1 MIKKLIWN
9 GIKFDDFEEEPSN
22 YWSQVCEDCIKKY
35 NIPKKYLDTVGC
47 GICGVEGKLADFYNR
62 CKQGYKIL
70 ICTYFLFDK
79 SEQRRYNIKRQ

>member
-1 MIKKLIWN
+1 MNQELTRSKHKHEYSNAGLYN
-9 GIKFDDFEEEPSN
+9 CPHCQHMFEGE
-22 YWSQVCEDCIKKY
+22 QALQD
-35 NIPKKYLDTVGC
+35 
-47 GICGVEGKLADFYNR
+47 ICANCMGKLADFYNR